1 MAYCFTDYGNAQ
13 AGVYFYNFITGGIL
27 PIIVLVLRWISVSDD
42 PLPTGTLARGLAWL
56 LRIVPSFSFGEGMIN
71 IGSITTLSR
80 IEIVDYEVFDPEI
93 ALGPVIYLGVGMLAF
108 LGLLFALEYIQNSEA
123 CMRKFSL
130 GEKVKE
136 TQEITDEDVL
146 VEREKAFQA
155 QPEDYEILTKGLRK
169 VFAVDNDKG
178 YKVAVDNLSFG
189 VRKGEVFGLL
199 GINGAGKTTTFK
211 MLAGEEVSTDGE
223 SFFSGYKIS
232 ENLPTI
238 RKNLGYCPQFDALI
252 EGLTVREQLEL
263 YYDMKC
269 LPARFKQTAI
279 TEKIKEL
286 NLEEYEDKLSGSLS
300 GGNKRK
306 LSVAMAII
314 GNPKIVFLDEPS
326 TGMDPKARRFMWKVI
341 SRISTERKESTVILT
356 THAMEEA
363 EALSTRLGI
372 MVNGNFKCIG
382 TPQHIKS
389 KYGKGFEIEVKLKI
403 LRKEEVGEIKKQS
416 GLASTDNVK
425 EEELGAVCEKLKMG
439 KNIAGEIKADG
450 KGSYLW
456 KDLKE
461 RKKLALSSLIE
472 FHETEKRVRGIQE
485 ALQRKFGRVDV
496 LEQLQSYVRFKTAAS
511 RQVGGVFEYLEN
523 QKEILFI
530 QQYSVRQ
537 VTVEQIFNKFA
548 EEEGLAMD

>member
-1 MAYCFTDYGNAQ
+1 M
-13 AGVYFYNFITGGIL
+13 V
-27 PIIVLVLRWISVSDD
+27 
-42 PLPTGTLARGLAWL
+42 
-56 LRIVPSFSFGEGMIN
+56 
-71 IGSITTLSR
+71 
-80 IEIVDYEVFDPEI
+80 
-93 ALGPVIYLGVGMLAF
+93 
-108 LGLLFALEYIQNSEA
+108 
-123 CMRKFSL
+123 
-130 GEKVKE
+130 
-136 TQEITDEDVL
+136 
-146 VEREKAFQA
+146 
-155 QPEDYEILTKGLRK
+155 
-169 VFAVDNDKG
+169 
-178 YKVAVDNLSFG
+178 
-189 VRKGEVFGLL
+189 
-199 GINGAGKTTTFK
+199 
-211 MLAGEEVSTDGE
+211 
-223 SFFSGYKIS
+223 
-232 ENLPTI
+232 
-238 RKNLGYCPQFDALI
+238 
-252 EGLTVREQLEL
+252 
-263 YYDMKC
+263 
-269 LPARFKQTAI
+269 
-279 TEKIKEL
+279 
-286 NLEEYEDKLSGSLS
+286 
-300 GGNKRK
+300 
-306 LSVAMAII
+306 
-314 GNPKIVFLDEPS
+314 
-326 TGMDPKARRFMWKVI
+326 
-341 SRISTERKESTVILT
+341 ERKESTVILT

-461 RKKLALSSLIE
+461 RKKLALSSLIK